1 MVVPK
6 HLDQTTIPEATVA
19 GRDMTP
25 RSEGEGLVSYKL
37 TYRCKHCGKEW
48 TKLSEKE
55 VNLPESY
62 IKNEYGEA

>member
-6 HLDQTTIPEATVA
+6 RPDQTTIPEAIVA
-19 GRDMTP
+19 GRDATP
-25 RSEGEGLVSYKL
+25 RSQGEGLVTYRL

-55 VNLPESY
+55 VDLPESY
-62 IKNEYGEA
+62 IKDEYGEA